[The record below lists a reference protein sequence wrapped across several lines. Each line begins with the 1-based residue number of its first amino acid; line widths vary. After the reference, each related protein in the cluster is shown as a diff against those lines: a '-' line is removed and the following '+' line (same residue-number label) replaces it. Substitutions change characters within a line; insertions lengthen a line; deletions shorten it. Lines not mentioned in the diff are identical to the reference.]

1 MCAMETYQILSKE
14 HLAKK
19 VKAQDVEIFLRD
31 IIVTAAFLRHD
42 PIRIKKLELEKLDLD
57 KKGVRVIYTFQER
70 DIDREIL
77 LDDGEPYYHEWG
89 MARVTEWSWG
99 TEISLW
105 VHIPAA
111 FSGIDSESE
120 RTRRERYEW
129 FEKLGAEILERFGET
144 EEQPKA
150 EEVKELPSCPK
161 VGTKPFVRWQAAWR
175 KVKGHWKGGS
185 SYSMLAKQV
194 GVSEDT
200 IAKIVKA
207 GDAGLLD

>member
-99 TEISLW
+99 TEIS
-105 VHIPAA
+105 
-111 FSGIDSESE
+111 
-120 RTRRERYEW
+120 
-129 FEKLGAEILERFGET
+129 
-144 EEQPKA
+144 
-150 EEVKELPSCPK
+150 
-161 VGTKPFVRWQAAWR
+161 
-175 KVKGHWKGGS
+175 
-185 SYSMLAKQV
+185 
-194 GVSEDT
+194 
-200 IAKIVKA
+200 
-207 GDAGLLD
+207 